1 MSSGWFHQEDVD
13 ALIHGPP
20 EFDPYKNFQPTR
32 RQQTFLIA
40 SIVLSVVC
48 PVCAWLFAC
57 FLTPTKRTLRKYFVF
72 AEVISIVWAFVCIV
86 GAGFLLTT
94 MLFDLS

>member
-1 MSSGWFHQEDVD
+1 MSLGWFHQEDGD
-13 ALIHGPP
+13 TLIRTPP

-32 RQQTFLIA
+32 RQQVFLFTGVA
-40 SIVLSVVC
+40 LSIVC

-57 FLTPTKRTLRKYFVF
+57 FLTPTKRTLRTYFQF
-72 AEVISIVWAFVCIV
+72 AEVAAIIWAFVCIV
-86 GAGFLLTT
+86 GIGFLITS